1 MSTILNAVYMENV
14 KTRPD
19 GSASFQEKSSESRE
33 NRLYLAGTGSDLNCL
48 RGRLWDP
55 LNHEPESVSED
66 AKEGL
71 GSPTSALTKYG
82 ATFDDDGTKD
92 FKETEVMRKSKKQPK
107 KVK

>member
-33 NRLYLAGTGSDLNCL
+33 NRLYLAGTDSDLNCL
-48 RGRLWDP
+48 GGGRLWDP

-82 ATFDDDGTKD
+82 AF
-92 FKETEVMRKSKKQPK
+92 FLRRWN
-107 KVK
+107 

>member
-48 RGRLWDP
+48 GGGGFGI
-55 LNHEPESVSED
+55 H
-66 AKEGL
+66 
-71 GSPTSALTKYG
+71 
-82 ATFDDDGTKD
+82 
-92 FKETEVMRKSKKQPK
+92 
-107 KVK
+107 